1 MFLASGDGKF
11 LRRSFDRGA
20 EDYLR
25 ALMLADQARDSS
37 LAVRSA
43 LRLAMAFE
51 GTGRLRDALTNYG
64 ECLKRSDRTRGAGAI
79 RLEAL
84 IRVGNLYLRGRQF
97 NEAVR
102 FFRAALASAVR
113 KWFFCVGETSW
124 GRPPRLQTTASSQG
138 RSGRRHASLENV
150 LHPSGYDQTIF
161 ASRARFLAPEPFAA
175 AIPTHTEN
183 WTRSRTRKSTVSPKT
198 PLPGPTTA

>member
-1 MFLASGDGKF
+1 MVQDLLDQLDQSPRDYG
-11 LRRSFDRGA
+11 
-20 EDYLR
+20 YLR
-25 ALMLADQARDSS
+25 PTWTRELLILVSEDQAG
-37 LAVRSA
+37 V
-43 LRLAMAFE
+43 
-51 GTGRLRDALTNYG
+51 
-64 ECLKRSDRTRGAGAI
+64 
-79 RLEAL
+79 
-84 IRVGNLYLRGRQF
+84 RVGLSAMSGVLRKIGARRGRPKP
-97 NEAVR
+97 AVACPPCRVESPQWPGSSPNSPWRIARLLPWR
-102 FFRAALASAVR
+102 FESGSSASE
-113 KWFFCVGETSW
+113 KPPGVG
-124 GRPPRLQTTASSQG
+124 RHACLQTTASSQG